1 MRDPYEVLG
10 LAPGATEDEI
20 KAAYKALAQ
29 KYSAEN
35 YAASPLEGEAAQ
47 RMQEINEAFDQLMG
61 AIRTGNAGA
70 SASNEQNAPDEYVQ
84 IRRLINDGQADEAL
98 HRLQAI
104 GAGETSG
111 EWNFLCGSAY
121 YYKGWLDQAL
131 PYFEAAVRL
140 SPENREYSAAYYRL
154 RNSASGNIAGNP
166 YSSMPQGAM
175 GCSCCDMCTALMCMD
190 LCCGFGRGGCC

>member
-61 AIRTGNAGA
+61 AIRTGKCRC
-70 SASNEQNAPDEYVQ
+70 
-84 IRRLINDGQADEAL
+84 IRKQ
-98 HRLQAI
+98 
-104 GAGETSG
+104 
-111 EWNFLCGSAY
+111 
-121 YYKGWLDQAL
+121 
-131 PYFEAAVRL
+131 
-140 SPENREYSAAYYRL
+140 
-154 RNSASGNIAGNP
+154 
-166 YSSMPQGAM
+166 
-175 GCSCCDMCTALMCMD
+175 
-190 LCCGFGRGGCC
+190 